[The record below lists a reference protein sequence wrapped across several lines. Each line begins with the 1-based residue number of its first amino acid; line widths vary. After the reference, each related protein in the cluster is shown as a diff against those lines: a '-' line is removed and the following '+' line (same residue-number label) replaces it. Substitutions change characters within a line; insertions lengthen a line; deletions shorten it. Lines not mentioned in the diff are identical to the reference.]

1 MEGVDASRDR
11 ESVVPDGGSAT
22 FHERDSSREARSSN
36 QVIDD
41 GYEQSIKLCQ
51 RDINYNY

>member
-11 ESVVPDGGSAT
+11 ESVVPDRGSAT